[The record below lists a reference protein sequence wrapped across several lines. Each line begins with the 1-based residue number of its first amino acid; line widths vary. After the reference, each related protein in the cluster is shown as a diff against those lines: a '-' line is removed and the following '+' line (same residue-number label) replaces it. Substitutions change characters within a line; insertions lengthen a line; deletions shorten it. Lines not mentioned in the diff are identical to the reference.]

1 MSRMLLPTEL
11 RRRLASPLWESDPRP
26 LPYHGSA
33 LPTELR
39 GRCNR
44 FRSAFLRLLPHAV
57 CDRSNRRC
65 T

>member
-39 GRCNR
+39 GRWRCLRN
-44 FRSAFLRLLPHAV
+44 AFLRLLPDAV
-57 CDRSNRRC
+57 GLAANRRD